1 MRFFFSGC
9 FCDEKRF
16 DDVVED
22 GRSEAMG
29 WADWLVWEG
38 GGEGRGSDGV
48 GRREEL
54 VQVVII
60 VSKSNQ
66 LN

>member
-1 MRFFFSGC
+1 M
-9 FCDEKRF
+9 
-16 DDVVED
+16 VED

-29 WADWLVWEG
+29 SVGRLIWEG
-38 GGEGRGSDGV
+38 WGATGEGEERGSDGV

-60 VSKSNQ
+60 VS
-66 LN
+66 